1 MAKPAPKNKLLAL
14 VLPADLHATL
24 DKMAKAAG
32 VPIEDMAERFLRE
45 ISGAFVR
52 HAEGQQP

>member
-14 VLPADLHATL
+14 VLPAEIHATL

-32 VPIEDMAERFLRE
+32 VPVEDLAERFLRE

-52 HAEGQQP
+52 QVEAS